1 MLTKTLCY
9 RENSNTSFVKEEI
22 RSKERKKKE
31 DREMGRN
38 IVWLLVFS
46 LVFIFLVGSSTPL
59 QAQIQ
64 KRILEVAILDF
75 KNISDYQGKMV
86 ERRAADAIA
95 MSLTTTAGDYYTVL
109 SRSELQRQMDTLG
122 LTLPLDKVDMVRLGR
137 SLGLDGIITGTVI
150 QVQVARSNGATQ
162 AGVTLACQMLDIST
176 EEPITGTVITGKSSP
191 KYDYIGDVDILVD
204 EAINKAAYQIAQHFV
219 SFAVRGVPEF
229 TILTTMA
236 GEVLLNAGSR
246 QGIKQ
251 GMEMVVLRR
260 GEKVGRIRVK
270 EVTLTDATATIIEA
284 PRGIQG
290 GDKARIVYE
299 MPPIG
304 KAPLEQEIKR
314 QATSTLQ
321 KTLPALLLAFGIY
334 KLMEKGSSAT
344 EGPRP
349 GSCYVDEIAGIP
361 VVHLSWD
368 YRKIPNP
375 RNIAAVMVYRSYS
388 PSMPSS
394 PSAIPSDSDFFLI
407 WSWRNNLAFEDGVL
421 YGGTVPPSTCEDSQY
436 LPATI
441 TRYTPSDD
449 LADLDTED
457 ITVIPLIPGRPY
469 YYYVIGINAYVP
481 PAPPDGTA
489 RVVYTYMNPIPLGR
503 YTPIYPPQPV
513 LPANGA
519 SILVDQ
525 LSSVTF
531 YWLAVN
537 GANEYVV
544 EVSTDPNFPSDS
556 TKTIR
561 SKPQYII
568 GNVGDVIPTGGL
580 TMDLSRFRNARVL
593 YWRVGAINRDDTQ
606 RPPGGYVFRK
616 GYWFTINIEP
626 GPPAPP

>member
-1 MLTKTLCY
+1 MLTKMFK
-9 RENSNTSFVKEEI
+9 ENCNAYLGNESTCCV
-22 RSKERKKKE
+22 ERKEKEGKK
-31 DREMGRN
+31 MGRKLSCLF
-38 IVWLLVFS
+38 VLS
-46 LVFIFLVGSSTPL
+46 LVVIFLAGSSTPL

-64 KRILEVAILDF
+64 KRILEVAIMDF
-75 KNISDYQGKMV
+75 ANRSNYQGKMV
-86 ERRAADAIA
+86 ERRAADAVA
-95 MSLTTTAGDYYTVL
+95 MSLTTTAGDYYTVIPRARL
-109 SRSELQRQMDTLG
+109 KEEMDTLG
-122 LTLPLDKVDMVRLGR
+122 LSHPLDKVDMIRLGR
-137 SLGLDGIITGTVI
+137 SLGLDGIITGTVV
-150 QVQVARSNGATQ
+150 QVQVAQSNGATQ
-162 AGVTLACQMLDIST
+162 AGVMLACEMLDIST

-191 KYDYIGDVDILVD
+191 KYDYTGDVDILID

-260 GEKVGRIRVK
+260 GEKVGRIKVK
-270 EVTLTDATATIIEA
+270 ELTLTDATATIIEA

-314 QATSTLQ
+314 KATSTLQ

-349 GSCYVDEIAGIP
+349 SSCYVSEVGGMPI
-361 VVHLSWD
+361 VRLSWD

-375 RNIAAVMVYRSYS
+375 TNIAAVMVYRTYS

-394 PSAIPSDSDFFLI
+394 PQAIPSDSDYFLI
-407 WSWRNNLAFEDGVL
+407 YSWRNSLYFENGIL
-421 YGGTVPPSTCEDSQY
+421 YGGSTPPQSCDDSQN
-436 LPATI
+436 LPTTI
-441 TRYTPSDD
+441 TRYTLSDD

-457 ITVIPLIPGRPY
+457 ITTTFLVPGRPY
-469 YYYVIGINAYVP
+469 YYYVIGINAYAP
-481 PAPPDGTA
+481 PAAPDGEA

-503 YTPIYPPQPV
+503 YTPIYPPTPAS
-513 LPANGA
+513 PANGVSVMPDDLTKMTFQWFA
-519 SILVDQ
+519 VD
-525 LSSVTF
+525 
-531 YWLAVN
+531 

-544 EVSTDPNFPSDS
+544 EVSTDPSFPSDS
-556 TKTIR
+556 KKTIR
-561 SKPQYII
+561 SKPVYIAAA
-568 GNVGDVIPTGGL
+568 NAGDIIPVGGL
-580 TMDLSRFRNARVL
+580 TMDLSRFRNAKVL
-593 YWRVGAINRDDTQ
+593 YWRVGGINREDSQ
-606 RPPGGYVFRK
+606 RPPEGYVFRK
-616 GYWFTINIEP
+616 GFWFNINIEA
-626 GPPAPP
+626 GPPSPP